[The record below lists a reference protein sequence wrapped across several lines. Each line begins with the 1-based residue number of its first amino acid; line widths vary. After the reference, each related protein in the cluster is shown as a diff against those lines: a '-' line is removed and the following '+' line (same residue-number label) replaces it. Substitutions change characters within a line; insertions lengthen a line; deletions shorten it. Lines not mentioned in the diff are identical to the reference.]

1 MKYLRAA
8 VAAVAA
14 GRLALGVV
22 AVARPGLPARA
33 WLGNTLGSGV
43 APRLLGH
50 ALGGRDI
57 ALAAGALTALLA
69 GNQQDV
75 RRWVAAGA
83 LADTVDAAA
92 TLVLWRAL
100 PRNNRLAVLIAAG
113 GAAAVGALGAAAS
126 DRT

>member
-22 AVARPGLPARA
+22 AVARPELPARA